1 MIGPQVR
8 AKTRQQL
15 MAIANPETTGQ
26 PEAIPHVLYDT
37 QLYTSA
43 STVAMQFFAS
53 QQPDPTLSNMDQA
66 GTLPDPQ
73 FFEVW
78 NLGCD
83 LLIDGTL
90 SSVNVEDG
98 ALDDVAKFFMLARPV
113 FTLVIA
119 SKNYGPYPLSFLHTS
134 GGPFG
139 VGYGA
144 AAATTG
150 VQFGTNGPP
159 DGGWNWGGAVVI
171 PPKGSFRVNVSFAS
185 AQTLRSGNTQVRFW
199 MGGVLHRRVL

>member
-1 MIGPQVR
+1 MIGPLVK
-8 AKTRQQL
+8 AKPKATLQ
-15 MAIANPETTGQ
+15 AIANPENAGQ
-26 PEAIPHVLYDT
+26 PEAIPHVLFDT
-37 QLYTSA
+37 QTYVSA
-43 STVAMQFFAS
+43 STTTLQFFAT
-53 QQPDPTLSNMDQA
+53 QQSDPTLSNMDQA

-73 FFEVW
+73 FFEIW

-83 LLIDGTL
+83 LLIDGTV
-90 SSVNVEDG
+90 STVNLADG
-98 ALDDVAKFFMLARPV
+98 SLDDIAKIFLVSRSI

-119 SKNYGPYPLSFLHTS
+119 QKNYGQYPLSFLHTS

-171 PPKGSFRVNVSFAS
+171 PPKGSFRVNLQFAA
-185 AQTLRSGNTQVRFW
+185 AQTLLNGDTPIRFW
-199 MGGVLHRRVL
+199 MAGVLHRRVL

>member
-8 AKTRQQL
+8 AKSRQQL
-15 MAIANPETTGQ
+15 MAIANPENAGQ
-26 PEAIPHVLYDT
+26 PEAIPHILYDT

-43 STVAMQFFAS
+43 STVSMQFFAT
-53 QQPDPTLSNMDQA
+53 QQADPTLSNMDQA

-83 LLIDGTL
+83 LLIDGTV
-90 SSVNVEDG
+90 STVNVEDG
-98 ALDDVAKFFMLARPV
+98 ALDDIAKFFLVARPV
-113 FTLVIA
+113 FTLIIA

-139 VGYGA
+139 IGYGA

-159 DGGWNWGGAVVI
+159 DGGWNWGGSVVI
-171 PPKGSFRVNVSFAS
+171 PPKGSFRVQVQFAS
-185 AQTLRSGNTQVRFW
+185 AQTLRAGNSQVRFW